1 MQNGPRARRPTTAE
15 GTQGTVKRP
24 PTSVGREAQSAVYR
38 DGVSGRRPRIPV
50 AWPDLERAARR
61 RLSRAAFA
69 YIAGSAGLER
79 TDAANTAAFR
89 RYRIVPRVLRDVA
102 ERDQSIELFG
112 ERRPTPFFLS
122 PIGVLDLAHPGADA
136 AAARAAAAAG
146 VPAVLSNQAS
156 TPMEVVARAM
166 DAGRTAND
174 AAPRWFQLYWSSSDD
189 LVASFVTRA
198 ESAGCQAI
206 VVTLDT
212 HVLGWR
218 PRDLDLGYLP
228 FSRGRGIAQYT
239 SDPVFRRLVQERV
252 DADARAA
259 VQRADA
265 PDAADAAPAPRT
277 RITPATIA
285 SFASILRRHPGNLLD
300 NLRSPLPRASVE
312 TFLDVFADPAL
323 TWDRIAFLRKHTTL
337 PIVLKGVL
345 HPDDAVRAVECGVDG
360 VIVSNHGGRQI
371 DGEVASLDALPGV
384 VAAVAG
390 RIPVLFDS
398 GIRSGADAVIALA
411 LGATAVGIGR
421 PYAYALAIAGEPG
434 VRELLRNFSAELDIT
449 MGLAGATSI
458 AELTPGMLARQP
470 KASRMRTSSARP

>member
-1 MQNGPRARRPTTAE
+1 MST
-15 GTQGTVKRP
+15 
-24 PTSVGREAQSAVYR
+24 GREAQSAIYR

-50 AWPDLERAARR
+50 SWAELERTAQR

-79 TDAANTAAFR
+79 TDAANLAAFR
-89 RYRIVPRVLRDVA
+89 SRRIVPRVLRDVA
-102 ERDQSIELFG
+102 RRDQSVQLFG

-122 PIGVLDLAHPGADA
+122 PIGVLDLAHPAADA
-136 AAARAAAAAG
+136 GAARAAARAG

-166 DAGRTAND
+166 DAGRTPHD
-174 AAPRWFQLYWSSSDD
+174 TAARWFQLYWSASDE

-198 ESAGCQAI
+198 ERSGCEAI

-239 SDPVFRRLVQERV
+239 SDPVFQRLVQERV
-252 DADARAA
+252 DAASRMPAA
-259 VQRADA
+259 Q
-265 PDAADAAPAPRT
+265 PDPDAAPAPRM
-277 RITPATIA
+277 RVTPTTIA
-285 SFASILRRHPGNLLD
+285 SFASILRHHPGRVLD

-312 TFLDVFADPAL
+312 TFLDVFANPAL
-323 TWDRIAFLRKHTTL
+323 TWERIAFLREHTTL
-337 PIVLKGVL
+337 PIILKGVL
-345 HPDDAVRAVECGVDG
+345 HPDDATRAVEYGVDG
-360 VIVSNHGGRQI
+360 IVVSNHGGRQI
-371 DGEVASLDALPGV
+371 DSEVASLDALPGV

-421 PYAYALAIAGEPG
+421 PYAYALAIAGEEG
-434 VRELLRNFSAELDIT
+434 VLELLRNFSAELDIT

-458 AELTPGMLARQP
+458 ADLTPDILELQP
-470 KASRMRTSSARP
+470 TAERMRTSRARP

>member
-1 MQNGPRARRPTTAE
+1 MDP
-15 GTQGTVKRP
+15 VKRP

-79 TDAANTAAFR
+79 TDDANTAAFR
-89 RYRIVPRVLRDVA
+89 RHRIVPRVLRDVA
-102 ERDQSIELFG
+102 HRDQSIELFG
-112 ERRPTPFFLS
+112 TRRPTPFFLA

-136 AAARAAAAAG
+136 AAARAAARSG
-146 VPAVLSNQAS
+146 IPAVLSNQAS

-166 DAGRTAND
+166 DAGRSPHDTA
-174 AAPRWFQLYWSSSDD
+174 ARWFQLYWSSSDE

-198 ESAGCQAI
+198 ERAGCEAI

-239 SDPVFRRLVQERV
+239 SDPVFQRLVQERV
-252 DADARAA
+252 DAASRAA
-259 VQRADA
+259 TLRGDA
-265 PDAADAAPAPRT
+265 PDAEPAPRT
-277 RITPATIA
+277 RVTPATLA
-285 SFASILRRHPGNLLD
+285 SFASILRHHPGRMLD
-300 NLRSPLPRASVE
+300 NARSPLPRASVE
-312 TFLDVFADPAL
+312 TFLDVFANPAL
-323 TWDRIAFLRKHTTL
+323 TWERIAFLREHTTL

-345 HPDDAVRAVECGVDG
+345 HPDDAARAIDFGVDG
-360 VIVSNHGGRQI
+360 VVVSNHGGRQI
-371 DGEVASLDALPGV
+371 DGEIASLDALPGV
-384 VAAVAG
+384 VDVVAA

-421 PYAYALAIAGEPG
+421 PYAYALAVAGEAG

-458 AELTPGMLARQP
+458 AELTPDILARQP
-470 KASRMRTSSARP
+470 KADRMRMSRARP

>member
-1 MQNGPRARRPTTAE
+1 MEP
-15 GTQGTVKRP
+15 VKRP
-24 PTSVGREAQSAVYR
+24 PTGVGREAQSNIYR

-50 AWPDLERAARR
+50 AWPELERSARR
-61 RLSRAAFA
+61 RLSKAAFA

-89 RYRIVPRVLRDVA
+89 RYRIVPRVLRDVSD
-102 ERDQSIELFG
+102 RDQSIELFG
-112 ERRPTPFFLS
+112 RRRQTPFFLS
-122 PIGVLDLAHPGADA
+122 PIGVLDLAHPTADA
-136 AAARAAAAAG
+136 AAARAAAQAG
-146 VPAVLSNQAS
+146 IPAVLSNQAS
-156 TPMEVVARAM
+156 TPMEDVASAM
-166 DAGRTAND
+166 DAGRSAHDTAS
-174 AAPRWFQLYWSSSDD
+174 RWFQLYWSSSDE

-198 ESAGCQAI
+198 ERAGCEAI

-218 PRDLDLGYLP
+218 PRDLDFGYLP

-239 SDPVFRRLVQERV
+239 SDPVFQRLVQERV
-252 DADARAA
+252 DAASRTAS
-259 VQRADA
+259 RSADA
-265 PDAADAAPAPRT
+265 TETADATDSLPVPRA

-285 SFASILRRHPGNLLD
+285 SFASILRHHPGRVLD
-300 NLRSPLPRASVE
+300 NLRSTLPRASVE
-312 TFLDVFADPAL
+312 TFLDVFANPAL
-323 TWDRIAFLRKHTTL
+323 TWERIAFLRQHTTL

-345 HPDDAVRAVECGVDG
+345 HPEDAARAVEYGLDG
-360 VIVSNHGGRQI
+360 VVVSNHGGRQI
-371 DGEVASLDALPGV
+371 DGEIASLDALPGV

-421 PYAYALAIAGEPG
+421 PYAYALAIAGEKG
-434 VRELLRNFSAELDIT
+434 VDELLRNFSAELDIT

-458 AELTPGMLARQP
+458 AGLTADILDDQP
-470 KASRMRTSSARP
+470 RASRMRTSNARP